1 MFCLNG
7 LLGSVLC
14 TELDCAGRA
23 GGRPHKSSMEEW
35 EARLTR
41 RDPDPRSLVDRIIE
55 RKQSQSVNTSRE
67 VLGSS
72 REILGSSRD
81 ILGSCKDVLG
91 SRDVLGSS
99 RDMLSQDS
107 RTVTRLRFAAS
118 LLPERPRS
126 LDRRRGQ
133 VDGVDREG
141 DQFEQ
146 EDCKTAGRN
155 TRWKQRRKSRSE
167 ETLMIDDVVTF
178 MNEDAREDLAF
189 EVDCIAYHY
198 SKTYQLT
205 N

>member
-1 MFCLNG
+1 
-7 LLGSVLC
+7 
-14 TELDCAGRA
+14 
-23 GGRPHKSSMEEW
+23 MEEW

-67 VLGSS
+67 
-72 REILGSSRD
+72 
-81 ILGSCKDVLG
+81 
-91 SRDVLGSS
+91 VLGSS

-167 ETLMIDDVVTF
+167 DTFMIDDVVTF

-189 EVDCIAYHY
+189 EVVH
-198 SKTYQLT
+198 LT
-205 N
+205 RQQAGRKLGTGVRSG